1 MSEQSTTLQT
11 FRAYRKPPTN
21 GRALSRPTPATSITS
36 QRSLR
41 LPLREDEMGE
51 MLWRTELVWVLEK
64 MGG

>member
-1 MSEQSTTLQT
+1 MSEQSTTLQA

-41 LPLREDEMGE
+41 LPMREDEA
-51 MLWRTELVWVLEK
+51 LWRTELVWVLEK
-64 MGG
+64 LGG